1 MLSSRADRTGRGLV
15 AAAIA
20 VLVAV
25 LSHSIADGR
34 PAPLLGILLTL
45 VFAVPL
51 CVALAGRELSWIR
64 LSLAVGLSQFVF
76 HGLLLIGITDPAALP
91 AATDAAA
98 AATAQSAHAAHTAQ
112 ALLPG
117 IASVGPAAHA
127 AHAGVGMWI
136 AHLIGAAVTV
146 AALGAGEQ
154 ALRALLDLFGWDR
167 LLRVLNWVPSPQR
180 AAVRIAAAWRFTAP
194 KLVVLTE
201 MRLRGP
207 PLPA

>member
-1 MLSSRADRTGRGLV
+1 MF
-15 AAAIA
+15 
-20 VLVAV
+20 VAV

-76 HGLLLIGITDPAALP
+76 HGLLLIGITDPTVLPGAA
-91 AATDAAA
+91 D
-98 AATAQSAHAAHTAQ
+98 AATAAVQAAQGAHAAHTAQ

-127 AHAGVGMWI
+127 AHAGAGMWI

-154 ALRALLDLFGWDR
+154 TLRALLDLFGWDR

-207 PLPA
+207 PFPA

>member
-1 MLSSRADRTGRGLV
+1 MF
-15 AAAIA
+15 
-20 VLVAV
+20 VAV

-76 HGLLLIGITDPAALP
+76 HGLLLIGITDPTALP
-91 AATDAAA
+91 GAADAAVA
-98 AATAQSAHAAHTAQ
+98 ASAQGAHAAHTAQ

-127 AHAGVGMWI
+127 AHASAGMWI

-154 ALRALLDLFGWDR
+154 VLRALLDLFGWDR
-167 LLRVLNWVPSPQR
+167 LLQVLSWVPSPQR
-180 AAVRIAAAWRFTAP
+180 TAVRIAAAWRFTAP

-207 PLPA
+207 PIPA